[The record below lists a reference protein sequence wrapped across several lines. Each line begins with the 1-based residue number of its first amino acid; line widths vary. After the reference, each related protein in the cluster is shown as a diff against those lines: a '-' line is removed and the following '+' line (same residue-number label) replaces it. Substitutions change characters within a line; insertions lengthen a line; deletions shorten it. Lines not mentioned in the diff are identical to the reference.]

1 LGVTRQAFDS
11 RFTEVQSM
19 IVTRR
24 GDWMSLHTPAKLNLH
39 LEVLGRRPDGYH
51 DLETLMVPV
60 SVFDT
65 LSFQSVP
72 VTGNSPGS
80 IYVDCQWADGLAGA
94 ATGIYPPTPYRDPLQ
109 SPVDAIL
116 GSLPTGEQNLVT
128 KAIRLV
134 QESAGIR
141 HGAKVCVTKR
151 IPSAAGLGG
160 ASSDAAAA
168 LKLACAAWNVNAS
181 HEQLLDWAAKLGS
194 DVPFFIDLVPAI
206 CRGRGELM
214 EPIGKL
220 PSLSTVIVRPPVGLS
235 TPEVFKLCKPSASP
249 QPASNVVDAIRR
261 GDLRRLGKTMR
272 NGLQES
278 AAKRTFWID
287 RLSEAFAGTNVPA
300 HAMTGSGSCYFGVCR
315 NRREA
320 RKVAAMLRSQH
331 IGMVYEAVCISG

>member
-1 LGVTRQAFDS
+1 
-11 RFTEVQSM
+11 M
-19 IVTRR
+19 IVMRR

-51 DLETLMVPV
+51 DLETLMVPI

-65 LSFQSVP
+65 LSFQSIPATGDPLATKQPGP
-72 VTGNSPGS
+72 VR
-80 IYVDCQWADGLAGA
+80 VDCHWADGLAGA
-94 ATGIYPPTPYRDPLQ
+94 AAGIYPPTPYRDPLQ

-116 GSLPTGEQNLVT
+116 GSLPTSEHNLVT

-134 QESAGIR
+134 QESAGIL
-141 HGAKVCVTKR
+141 HGANVYVTKR

-181 HEQLLDWAAKLGS
+181 RERLLSWAAKLGS
-194 DVPFFIDLVPAI
+194 DVPFFVDLVPAI
-206 CRGRGELM
+206 CRGRGELI
-214 EPIGKL
+214 EPIGRL
-220 PSLSTVIVRPPVGLS
+220 PPLSTVIVRPPVGLS
-235 TPEVFKLCKPSASP
+235 TPEVFKLCRPNASP
-249 QPASNVVDAIRR
+249 QPAAGIVDAIRR
-261 GDLRRLGKTMR
+261 GDLRRLGKTMH
-272 NGLQES
+272 NGLQEP

-287 RLSEAFAGTNVPA
+287 RLSEAFAATHVPA

-315 NRREA
+315 NRRES
-320 RKVAAMLRSQH
+320 RRVAAALRSQH